1 MQPEP
6 GIIDQI
12 LKVTQILFFGIAAT
26 VAILTYRKAK
36 DGLLNTVNTE
46 YQKKVINRLDELA
59 KELGSEFDSKSPN

>member
-12 LKVTQILFFGIAAT
+12 LKVTQVLFFGIAGT

-46 YQKKVINRLDELA
+46 YQKKVITP
-59 KELGSEFDSKSPN
+59 PNTNKK

>member
-1 MQPEP
+1 MQIEP

-12 LKVTQILFFGIAAT
+12 LKVTQILFFGIAGT

-46 YQKKVINRLDELA
+46 YQKKAITP
-59 KELGSEFDSKSPN
+59 PNTNKK

>member
-12 LKVTQILFFGIAAT
+12 LKVTQIFFFVIAGT

-36 DGLLNTVNTE
+36 DGLLNTVR
-46 YQKKVINRLDELA
+46 Q
-59 KELGSEFDSKSPN
+59 FDKNNHPKMQML